1 MEERLEIGG
10 VEYIFTCNR
19 RAALQ
24 LSKMQGDMKNIH
36 KNGDNV
42 PLDMLDKM
50 AYAFLLAKQPD
61 ITMEKVS
68 ELLDQME
75 QEYGLTQTIEFLNK
89 FGEEVFTQANEE
101 QKDKYKVI
109 PFLARKNKN

>member
-1 MEERLEIGG
+1 MEEVLEIGG

-24 LSKMQGDMKNIH
+24 LSKMQGEMKNLH

-61 ITMEKVS
+61 ITMEKVG
-68 ELLDQME
+68 EILDQME
-75 QEYGLTQTIEFLNK
+75 EEYGLSQTIEFLNR
-89 FGEEVFTQANEE
+89 FGEEVFTQANEDQE
-101 QKDKYKVI
+101 NKYKVI
-109 PFLARKNKN
+109 PFLVRKNKD